1 MPRIPRVMLTNDDGI
16 DAPGLACMAE
26 IAAAVADEVWVV
38 APDEDQSG
46 TSASVS
52 LHHPVRVRDRGGR
65 RFAVTGTPTDCV
77 VVGLSHLMADAPPS
91 LILSG
96 VNRGANL
103 ADEVAYSGTASAAM
117 AGLLLGVRSV
127 ALSQAFRRDRVGVR
141 WDTAREWGIAAVR
154 HLWEAGAWD
163 ADVAYNVNFPDLPPD
178 GVKGLAATR
187 QGRGSVVR
195 MDVERRTDRRGFDY
209 FWLGFQRHASEAG
222 LEPGP
227 HADLGPGTDVG
238 ALREGLVSVTPL
250 RFDRTHRDLLGPL
263 GAGLATV
270 RPG

>member
-1 MPRIPRVMLTNDDGI
+1 MGRIPRAMLTNDDGI
-16 DAPGLACMAE
+16 DAPGMAAME
-26 IAAAVADEVWVV
+26 AIAAEVADEVWVV
-38 APDEDQSG
+38 APEEDQSG

-52 LHHPVRVRDRGGR
+52 LHRPVRVRPRGER

-117 AGLLLGVRSV
+117 AGLLLGVRSI
-127 ALSQAFRRDRVGVR
+127 ALSQAFRNRDAIP
-141 WDTAREWGIAAVR
+141 WDSARLWGASVVR

-163 ADVAYNVNFPDLPPD
+163 ADVAYNVNVPDLEPGAVR
-178 GVKGLAATR
+178 GVQATR

-195 MDVERRTDRRGFDY
+195 LDTEKRTDRRGFDY
-209 FWLGFQRHASEAG
+209 FWLGFARHASAEG
-222 LEPGP
+222 LQPSP

-238 ALREGLVSVTPL
+238 ALREGFVSVTPL
-250 RFDRTHRDLLGPL
+250 RFDRTHKDQLAPL
-263 GAGLATV
+263 GAGLAAV
-270 RPG
+270 RAG